1 MTATFLL
8 SCANPAAGPFVGALK
23 NICYDYNCIKDR
35 KGCKREMIFRLL
47 VALCALLVILE
58 IVVSRHPIFGW
69 EGWYGFYAIW
79 GFVSLFGIV
88 LLGKQLRRF
97 VSRREDYYDE

>member
-1 MTATFLL
+1 
-8 SCANPAAGPFVGALK
+8 
-23 NICYDYNCIKDR
+23 
-35 KGCKREMIFRLL
+35 MIFRLL

-58 IVVSRHPIFGW
+58 IVMSRHPMFGW

-79 GFVSLFGIV
+79 GFVSSVGIV

>member
-1 MTATFLL
+1 ME
-8 SCANPAAGPFVGALK
+8 GH
-23 NICYDYNCIKDR
+23 
-35 KGCKREMIFRLL
+35 KREMIFRLL

>member
-1 MTATFLL
+1 
-8 SCANPAAGPFVGALK
+8 
-23 NICYDYNCIKDR
+23 
-35 KGCKREMIFRLL
+35 MIFRLL
-47 VALCALLVILE
+47 LALCALLLILE
-58 IVVSRHPIFGW
+58 IVVSRHPMFGW
-69 EGWYGFYAIW
+69 EAWYGFYAIW